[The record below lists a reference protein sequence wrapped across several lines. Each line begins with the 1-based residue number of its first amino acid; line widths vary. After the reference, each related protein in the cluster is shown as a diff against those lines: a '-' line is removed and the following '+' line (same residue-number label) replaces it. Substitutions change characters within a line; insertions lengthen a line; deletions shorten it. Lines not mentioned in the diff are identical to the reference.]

1 METTMSKTLREK
13 GNYRVKYWRWINNHY
28 GEWCRTGLMKKHEAE
43 LIKKHLEISHEQ
55 VEVYK
60 DDDGR

>member
-1 METTMSKTLREK
+1 MQRNIK
-13 GNYRVKYWRWINNHY
+13 YRVKYWRWINEY
-28 GEWCRTGLMKKHEAE
+28 AGEWCRTGLMKKHEAE

>member
-1 METTMSKTLREK
+1 MKK
-13 GNYRVKYWRWINNHY
+13 PVCPVKYRVKYWRWINEEA

-43 LIKKHLEISHEQ
+43 LIKKHLEITHEQ